1 MTPEQQLIAMYRR
14 TAKRLRVQIAADL
27 RSDRIGTAV
36 YRTRQL
42 QAIRVELAALAIK
55 TRASPVELVMRAYDR
70 GAAIVDVISG
80 QITQRDA
87 LTARYAFTGTHT
99 RAPRIIA
106 TNLARRLDDV
116 RVVVGRAAEDVYRR
130 AALEAV
136 GEGIIAGD
144 TRRDVSRA
152 IAQRLTREGVTGFV
166 ARNGARWQL
175 DTYVEMVARTTT
187 REAVTAGTRERL
199 TQTGQDLVTISDH
212 ATETELCKEFEGKTY
227 SLTGDTPGY
236 DVLPDQ
242 PPFHPRCLH
251 VMTPAAENLDAVLRS
266 LGLEA
271 PPGAG

>member
-106 TNLARRLDDV
+106 TNLALRLDDV

-187 REAVTAGTRERL
+187 REAVTAGTRERM